1 MDIFEFAMQME
12 KDGEEFYRKL
22 AETCNDVG
30 LKNILTMLADEEVDH
45 FRIIEHMSKK
55 EGDPDKK
62 QSQLLDNVKNIFI
75 QMKDEDK
82 DFDIEC
88 SQADS
93 YRKAREIEEKS
104 MNFYTERANE
114 TEGKQKDLFLQLA
127 EEERKHVYLMD
138 SLVEFVTEPESWLD
152 NAEWHRFDQF

>member
-1 MDIFEFAMQME
+1 MDIFEFALQME

-22 AETCNDVG
+22 AETCNDIG

-45 FRIIEHMSKK
+45 YRIIEQLSKRDENAGK
-55 EGDPDKK
+55 A
-62 QSQLLDNVKNIFI
+62 QSQLLDNVRNVFVR
-75 QMKDEDK
+75 MKDENK

-104 MNFYTERANE
+104 MNFYIERANE
-114 TEGKQKDLFLQLA
+114 SGGKEKELYLQLA
-127 EEERKHVYLMD
+127 EEERKHVHLME
-138 SLVEFVTEPESWLD
+138 SLVDFVTEPERWLD